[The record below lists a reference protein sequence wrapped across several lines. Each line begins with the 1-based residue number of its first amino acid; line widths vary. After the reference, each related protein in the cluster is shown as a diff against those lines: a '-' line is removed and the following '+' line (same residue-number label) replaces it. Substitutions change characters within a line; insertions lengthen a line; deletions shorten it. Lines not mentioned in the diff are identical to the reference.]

1 MSGVGA
7 SGRPPRHEERGSTD
21 PRRASAACYGQTF
34 AHAAVGLAI
43 TDGCG
48 RFLQVNDAFC
58 ALTGHTAQE
67 LAHLHVLAVTH
78 PDDAP
83 ETRRL
88 LQQLY
93 DGDIPSFVLE
103 KRYLRADGTAVWVQN
118 SVSLVRDERG
128 QPLYSVALIQDISD
142 RKRADQELLLLA
154 QRLAH
159 TEKLEA
165 MGRLAAGVAH
175 DMNNSL
181 AAITGPLQLLQ
192 RSLDG
197 GVASP
202 DEIRQEVQMAVRAAD
217 DAARGVRRLLRF
229 ARQSRDPGLGERQR
243 LHLGTLLD
251 DVVAL
256 TRPRWRDGALAPG
269 CQIAVIVESRAA
281 SAVLASAAELR
292 DALVNLVINAV
303 DALPAGGTIRLLT
316 RDETGPD
323 GTRTVVVSVADTGTG
338 MDAETQRRLFEP
350 FYTTKP
356 PGKGTGL
363 GMPMVAAIVERHG
376 GTIDVRSAPGQ
387 GTCISLHLPAYAE
400 DDARAEPATDTPTV
414 GRPWR
419 LLLVDDEATT
429 QAVATRLLQ
438 RAGHQ
443 VTAVASAERA
453 LAMLDHAHGARAFDA
468 LVTDVGLPGLSGWDL
483 IDRVHR
489 SWPKLPIIV
498 ATGWGY
504 SMAADDLA
512 RHGVSPQQVVA
523 KPFRIG
529 RLHQALEAAI
539 AAMQT

>member
-1 MSGVGA
+1 MSVAGA
-7 SGRPPRHEERGSTD
+7 SGRLSRRVARGSAE
-21 PRRASAACYGQTF
+21 PWRASAACYGRTF
-34 AHAAVGLAI
+34 AHAAIGLAI

-58 ALTGHTAQE
+58 SLTGHTARE
-67 LAHLHVLAVTH
+67 LAGLHVLAVTH
-78 PDDAP
+78 PDDVP

-93 DGDIPSFVLE
+93 DGDIPSYVLE

-128 QPLYSVALIQDISD
+128 HPRYSVALAQDISD

-192 RSLDG
+192 QSLAG
-197 GVASP
+197 GAAST
-202 DEIRQEVQMAVRAAD
+202 DEIRQEVQMAVRAAE

-256 TRPRWRDGALAPG
+256 TRPRWRDDALAHG
-269 CQIAVIVESRAA
+269 CQIEVVVESRAE
-281 SAVLASAAELR
+281 SAVLASAAERR
-292 DALVNLVINAV
+292 DALVNLVNNAV

-323 GTRTVVVSVADTGTG
+323 GARTVVVSVADTGTG

-363 GMPMVAAIVERHG
+363 GMPMVAGIVERHG
-376 GTIDVRSAPGQ
+376 GAIDVRSAPGQ
-387 GTCISLHLPAYAE
+387 GTCIALRLPAYAE
-400 DDARAEPATDTPTV
+400 DDACPERATDAPKV

-429 QAVATRLLQ
+429 QAVAARLLQ
-438 RAGHQ
+438 RDGHQ
-443 VTAVASAERA
+443 VTTAASAERA
-453 LAMLDHAHGARAFDA
+453 LAILDHMHGTQAFDA

-489 SWPKLPIIV
+489 SWPRLPIIV

-504 SMAADDLA
+504 SITADDLA
-512 RHGVSPQQVVA
+512 RHGIPPQQVVA

-539 AAMQT
+539 AAVQT

>member
-1 MSGVGA
+1 MSVAGA
-7 SGRPPRHEERGSTD
+7 SGRPPRREERGPTE
-21 PRRASAACYGQTF
+21 PWRASAARYGQTF
-34 AHAAVGLAI
+34 AHAAVGLAM

-67 LAHLHVLAVTH
+67 LARLHVLAVTH
-78 PDDAP
+78 PDDVP
-83 ETRRL
+83 ETQRL
-88 LQQLY
+88 VQQLF

-103 KRYLRADGTAVWVQN
+103 KRYVRADGTAVWVQN

-128 QPLYSVALIQDISD
+128 QPLHSVALVQDISD
-142 RKRADQELLLLA
+142 RKRAEQEILLLA

-181 AAITGPLQLLQ
+181 AAIAGPLQVLQ
-192 RSLDG
+192 QSLTG

-202 DEIRQEVQMAVRAAD
+202 EEIRQEVQMAVRAAD

-256 TRPRWRDGALAPG
+256 TRPRWRDDALAHD
-269 CQIAVIVESRAA
+269 CQIEVIVESRAA
-281 SAVLASAAELR
+281 TAVLASAAELR
-292 DALVNLVINAV
+292 DALVNLVNNAV
-303 DALPAGGTIRLLT
+303 DALPAGGAIRLLT

-323 GTRTVVVSVADTGTG
+323 GGRAVVVSVADTGTG

-363 GMPMVAAIVERHG
+363 GMPMVAGIVERHG

-387 GTCISLHLPAYAE
+387 GTSIALRLPAYVE
-400 DDARAEPATDTPTV
+400 DDADAEPAMDKPSG
-414 GRPWR
+414 GRQWR
-419 LLLVDDEATT
+419 LLLVDDEVTT

-438 RAGHQ
+438 RDGHH
-443 VTAVASAERA
+443 VTAVTSAERA
-453 LAMLDHAHGARAFDA
+453 LAILDRAHGAQAFDA
-468 LVTDVGLPGLSGWDL
+468 LVTDVGLPGLSGWEL

-489 SWPKLPIIV
+489 SCPRLPIIV

-504 SMAADDLA
+504 SMTADDLA
-512 RHGVSPQQVVA
+512 QHGISPQQVVA
-523 KPFRIG
+523 KPFHIG